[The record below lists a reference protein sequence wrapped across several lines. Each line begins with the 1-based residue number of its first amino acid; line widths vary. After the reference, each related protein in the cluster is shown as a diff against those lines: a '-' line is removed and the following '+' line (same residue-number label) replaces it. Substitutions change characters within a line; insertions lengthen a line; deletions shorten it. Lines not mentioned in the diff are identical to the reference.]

1 MIPGDLPLVIL
12 MLFQY
17 LFVVA
22 TFAIFSSGDIKKDSV
37 YEVLRVKK
45 ITMCFYV
52 IRAPGA

>member
-52 IRAPGA
+52 I